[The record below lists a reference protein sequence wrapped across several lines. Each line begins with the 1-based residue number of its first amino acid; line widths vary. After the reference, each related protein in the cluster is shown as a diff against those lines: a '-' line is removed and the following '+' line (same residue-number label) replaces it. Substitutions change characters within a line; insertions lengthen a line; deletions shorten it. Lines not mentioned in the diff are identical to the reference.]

1 MWARIVLREH
11 YGGIGMKQRIVIE
24 QLKELTPVKQ
34 TNLRKLWGMNA
45 FTNGYG
51 DWYLK
56 VSPCFGEEENIWL
69 REKTSAMEPEIPNKV
84 TDLPLLSV
92 GQCIELLNENHDYF
106 YMCSDGEVH
115 IGSLTSYY
123 EDGPDY
129 KGEELIDVLWEAVK
143 PFL

>member
-1 MWARIVLREH
+1 
-11 YGGIGMKQRIVIE
+11 MKQRIIVA
-24 QLKELTPVKQ
+24 QLKELTPGKQ
-34 TNLRKLWGMNA
+34 NKLRELWKTDA
-45 FTNGYG
+45 FTNGFG

-56 VSPCFGEEENIWL
+56 ISPRFEDEEKIWL
-69 REKTSAMEPEIPNKV
+69 GGKKPDMEQEIPNKV
-84 TDLPLLSV
+84 DDLPLLSI
-92 GQCIELLNENHDYF
+92 GQCVELLNENHDYF

-143 PFL
+143 PLL